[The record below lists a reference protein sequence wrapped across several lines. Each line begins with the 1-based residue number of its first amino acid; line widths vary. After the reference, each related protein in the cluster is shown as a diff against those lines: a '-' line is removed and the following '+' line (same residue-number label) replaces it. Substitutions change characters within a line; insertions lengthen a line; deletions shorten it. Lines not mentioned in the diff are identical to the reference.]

1 MQMNATSLYKRTEVI
16 GRGKF
21 GVVYKAQNK
30 QTKQIVAIKVLN
42 LDTEEDEVI
51 DVQQEIQFLSELK
64 MSLISLIIM
73 AVF

>member
-1 MQMNATSLYKRTEVI
+1 MQHHYINVQKLLEE
-16 GRGKF
+16 KF

-51 DVQQEIQFLSELK
+51 DVQQEINF
-64 MSLISLIIM
+64 
-73 AVF
+73 